1 MGGCTDGQTHPIE
14 SIYRKIDQLLIPTV
28 SATAWQSLK
37 IQSVAAS
44 SLKAARR
51 INGDP
56 SSATIYD
63 KTVEA
68 EMNFNLFE

>member
-14 SIYRKIDQLLIPTV
+14 SIYRKKGQLFIPTV

-37 IQSVAAS
+37 IQSAAES

-56 SSATIYD
+56 SSATI
-63 KTVEA
+63 
-68 EMNFNLFE
+68 

>member
-1 MGGCTDGQTHPIE
+1 VHEWVVAQMDKHTQVNQFTE
-14 SIYRKIDQLLIPTV
+14 KKDQLFIPTV

-37 IQSVAAS
+37 IQSVASS

-56 SSATIYD
+56 SSATI
-63 KTVEA
+63 
-68 EMNFNLFE
+68 